1 MGVSLRRKNIAIL
14 RSKDYRK
21 FERLTDIWCEELQK
35 HRLTAYRRK
44 LEDKQPDFLRKK
56 AEKLREILDIEKK
69 YGFTPTVSE
78 SDISDCLNLA
88 AETEA
93 ELTKAKEAV
102 EKEDYLVYKEEAV
115 RE

>member
-21 FERLTDIWCEELQK
+21 FEWLIEKLNLLYKPMPWDTPDGVLGVKEPPARVASIERLTDIWCEELQK

-69 YGFTPTVSE
+69 YGFTPT
-78 SDISDCLNLA
+78 
-88 AETEA
+88 
-93 ELTKAKEAV
+93 
-102 EKEDYLVYKEEAV
+102 
-115 RE
+115 